1 MTDGNRGEWLIAE
14 PRTPTDITSLATPY
28 HLHHTTRLVDAV
40 QRVLI
45 LHRLSER
52 AASSVR
58 WYLVVLHVFLRSA
71 APPQRRFSS
80 IAPEDLTKRAM
91 VYRGTRSR
99 RTSRSFNQEHAP
111 LRGGTRHHISC
122 GQSAG
127 VVLTCRPYFTS
138 LHCSSLHC
146 TVLHFA
152 CLRVLCSY

>member
-45 LHRLSER
+45 LHCLSER

-71 APPQRRFSS
+71 APSQRRFSS

-99 RTSRSFNQEHAP
+99 RTSRSFNQKHAP

-138 LHCSSLHC
+138 LHCSSLYC

>member
-14 PRTPTDITSLATPY
+14 PRTPTDITSLATPS

-45 LHRLSER
+45 LHHLSER

-58 WYLVVLHVFLRSA
+58 WYLVVLHVGLRSA
-71 APPQRRFSS
+71 APSQRRFSS

-138 LHCSSLHC
+138 LYFTAVHCSP
-146 TVLHFA
+146 LHFTSP
-152 CLRVLCSY
+152 V